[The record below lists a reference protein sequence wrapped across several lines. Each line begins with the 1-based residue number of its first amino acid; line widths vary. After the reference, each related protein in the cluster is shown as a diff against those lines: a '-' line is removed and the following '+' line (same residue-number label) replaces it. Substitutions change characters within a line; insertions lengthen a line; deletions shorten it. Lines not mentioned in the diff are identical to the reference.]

1 MNDRDTISE
10 ILFQL
15 WTGYLV
21 TCLFALTCLLAIWM
35 TPRVSAAIERL
46 QARIRRRRDVTVALT
61 GLSMTAAA
69 GTLTASVAPPDPP
82 DWVFFE

>member
-15 WTGYLV
+15 WTGCLV

-46 QARIRRRRDVTVALT
+46 AEAEGGDDGGSI
-61 GLSMTAAA
+61 
-69 GTLTASVAPPDPP
+69 APPNGGSIPP
-82 DWVFFE
+82 PPSELN